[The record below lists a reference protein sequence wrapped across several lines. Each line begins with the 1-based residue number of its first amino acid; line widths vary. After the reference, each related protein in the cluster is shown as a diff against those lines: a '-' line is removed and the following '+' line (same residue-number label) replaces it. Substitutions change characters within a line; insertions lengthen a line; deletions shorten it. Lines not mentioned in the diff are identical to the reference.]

1 MFGEVH
7 PAEER
12 LRNHRVVASSVLAH
26 LGLLVGFLVYHPPSV
41 LLTPVWLA
49 NGQGAQSYHVIYAPK
64 DGEDD
69 PDVQRATLVR
79 KVTPRS
85 KLKRPKPSSLKPP
98 TDHIE
103 VPSDAI
109 ASDFN
114 SRAGRALGTVIDG
127 PIEGHE
133 VHIAYPVIFPD
144 PSVSRSDLPHDLVGD
159 VIIEVTI
166 DSEGN
171 VVETKIVQAI
181 GHGIDEKI
189 VAALKQRRY
198 KPATLDGM
206 PVASK
211 QDVHFHFPS

>member
-1 MFGEVH
+1 MFAEVH
-7 PAEER
+7 PVAER
-12 LRNHRVVASSVLAH
+12 LRNHRAVGASVLTH
-26 LGLLVGFLVYHPPSV
+26 LGLLAGILLYHPPTV

-49 NGQGAQSYHVIYAPK
+49 NGQGTQSYHVIYAPR

-69 PDVQRATLVR
+69 PDEQKIAIKHNVAPKT
-79 KVTPRS
+79 
-85 KLKRPKPSSLKPP
+85 KLKRPKPSSLTPP
-98 TDHIE
+98 PDHLQ
-103 VPSDAI
+103 VPADAI
-109 ASDFN
+109 AADFN

-144 PSVSRSDLPHDLVGD
+144 PSVSRSELPRDLQGD
-159 VIIEVTI
+159 VIVEVTI

-171 VVETKIVQAI
+171 VVETRILQAI

-189 VAALKQRRY
+189 VAALRQRRY

>member
-7 PAEER
+7 PVEER
-12 LRNHRVVASSVLAH
+12 LRNHRAVGASVLAH
-26 LGLLVGFLVYHPPSV
+26 LGLLIGILVYHPPSI

-49 NGQGAQSYHVIYAPK
+49 NGQGTKSYHVIYAPR

-69 PDVQRATLVR
+69 PDQQKAVLVR
-79 KVTPRS
+79 KVLPKS
-85 KLKRPKPSSLKPP
+85 KLKRPKPSSLTPP

-103 VPSDAI
+103 LPADAI

-144 PSVSRSDLPHDLVGD
+144 PLVARSDVSGLAGD
-159 VIIEVTI
+159 VIVEVTI
-166 DSEGN
+166 DSQGN
-171 VVETKIVQAI
+171 VVETKVVQAI

-189 VAALKQRRY
+189 VAALRQWRY
-198 KPATLDGM
+198 QPATLDGV

-211 QDVHFHFPS
+211 HDVHFHFPS